1 MPYCQKQ
8 FVQHIMLILSAGCL
22 LQLLHFAFVCFTSA
36 ALTSFFLTLLRDV
49 LFQIMSFSMLFEPI
63 LSWPSLSNNRLSDF
77 PLVCVY
83 FSTQYVCLQNVA
95 CMRWCFVN
103 NYNKRVSTFYQLT
116 TDSMSLSVIG
126 FLNIILQNGRMKN
139 AGEIL
144 QN

>member
-1 MPYCQKQ
+1 
-8 FVQHIMLILSAGCL
+8 
-22 LQLLHFAFVCFTSA
+22 
-36 ALTSFFLTLLRDV
+36 
-49 LFQIMSFSMLFEPI
+49 MLFEPI

-103 NYNKRVSTFYQLT
+103 NYNIRVSTFYQLT

-126 FLNIILQNGRMKN
+126 FLNIIL
-139 AGEIL
+139 
-144 QN
+144 